1 MGIMTN
7 TRGEGFLFLGRLA
20 IDLAFTGGAQGVRSH
35 FERLHGPGDLGL
47 WLAACSLRAGDVQA
61 ADSELRLAR
70 GLREAIWS
78 CLQAV
83 LRGGRL
89 AAGDVEVINAVAS
102 EPPLVPRLDPRGGD
116 LRGGSLRWHRPTAA
130 AALSVVARD
139 ALELF
144 GDPAQRAR
152 VRECASHDCALVF
165 YDDSR
170 PGNRRWC
177 SSGRC
182 GDRMRMRSYRARRRG
197 SASEEA
203 ER

>member
-1 MGIMTN
+1 MSITVN
-7 TRGEGFLFLGRLA
+7 TKGEGFLFLGRLA

-35 FERLHGPGDLGL
+35 FERLHGPEDLGL
-47 WLAACSLRAGDVQA
+47 WLGACSLRIGDVQVT
-61 ADSELRLAR
+61 DSELRLAC

-83 LRGGRL
+83 LRGERL
-89 AAGDVEVINAVAS
+89 AAGDVDEINAAAS
-102 EPPLVPRLDPRGGD
+102 EPPLVPRLDLHGGD
-116 LRGGSLRWHRPTAA
+116 LREATLRWHRPTAL
-130 AALSVVARD
+130 AALSGVARD

-144 GDPAQRAR
+144 GDPGQRAR

-170 PGNRRWC
+170 PGTRRWC

-182 GDRMRMRSYRARRRG
+182 GDRMRMRSYRARRREN
-197 SASEEA
+197 SSEEVQ
-203 ER
+203 